1 MTPILLEKGRGRT
14 ARGPSLLPAPLHTGP
29 DAGMESPR
37 PQSDESMRED
47 SNAESRSQLLCEV
60 NLHVIWGLS
69 RFSSFD
75 FPALLNDGG
84 VVPRLGVRDTD
95 EVTSRTVMMLMM
107 TGLRGILAVAVSLSV
122 GANGLQV
129 QDLHFPFFIRS
140 GQGAVVI
147 PSFAVL
153 ALHAARPFSHE
164 PDIAAVLI
172 EIDERAA
179 KRRPC

>member
-60 NLHVIWGLS
+60 NLHLKWGLS

-84 VVPRLGVRDTD
+84 
-95 EVTSRTVMMLMM
+95 
-107 TGLRGILAVAVSLSV
+107 GILAVAVSLSV

-140 GQGAVVI
+140 GQGAV
-147 PSFAVL
+147 
-153 ALHAARPFSHE
+153 
-164 PDIAAVLI
+164 
-172 EIDERAA
+172 
-179 KRRPC
+179 